1 MQSRASML
9 PILSRPVTRPD
20 ISRPWTTVDLT
31 AGNLDSLL
39 TTYMH
44 LTHGANYDDPAPW
57 HVPAWLAQRGT
68 R

>member
-1 MQSRASML
+1 ML

-20 ISRPWTTVDLT
+20 LSRPWTTVDLS
-31 AGNLDSLL
+31 AGSLDSLL
-39 TTYMH
+39 STYMH

-57 HVPAWLAQRGT
+57 HVAGWLAQRGT